1 MKLAIAMVGLPARG
15 KTYVARRIAR
25 YLAWL
30 GHRTAVFNV
39 GNYRRERLGPGQPA
53 AFFDPA
59 NVEGAAAREAMAMQA
74 LDDTVAWLAQGPGV
88 AIYDATNST
97 RARRAQ
103 VSRRLKDAGI
113 ELLFVESLCN
123 DPAIIERNVRQ
134 TKVSSPDYA
143 GVDAEQAVR
152 DFLARIAFYAR
163 SYEPMTDDEGSFVRL
178 VDVGRQVI
186 ANRVDGYVPAKLVS
200 FLLNLHISPR
210 PIWFSRHGESLY
222 NRENRVGGDP
232 ALSPRGLDYANR
244 LAPFMQSWARGEG
257 EIVVWTSTLQRTRQ
271 TASLLGVPSKA
282 WKALDEI
289 DVGICD
295 SLTYSEVEVTY
306 PDESAARRVDKLRY
320 RYPRGESYEDVIA
333 RLEPV
338 LVELERERR
347 PTLVIAH
354 QAVIR
359 ALLAYFTDRPR
370 DEVPHL
376 PVPLHTVIELVPHA
390 YGCTERRIELG
401 PGTEP

>member
-15 KTYVARRIAR
+15 KTFVARRIAR

-30 GHRTAVFNV
+30 GHRTATFNV
-39 GNYRRERLGPGQPA
+39 GDYRRERLGAGQPA

-59 NVEGAAAREAMAMQA
+59 NVEGTAARQKVAMHA
-74 LDDTVAWLAQGPGV
+74 LDEMIAWFEHGAGI

-103 VSRRLKDAGI
+103 VSRRFKEAGI
-113 ELLFVESLCN
+113 DLLFIESLC
-123 DPAIIERNVRQ
+123 DDASIIERNVRE
-134 TKVSSPDYA
+134 TKISSPDYA
-143 GVDAEQAVR
+143 GVDPEHAVR
-152 DFLARIAFYAR
+152 DFLARIAFYTR
-163 SYEPMTDDEGSFVRL
+163 SYEPMTEDEGSFVRL

-200 FLLNLHISPR
+200 FLLNLHIQHR

-232 ALSPRGLDYANR
+232 ALSPRGLDYAGR
-244 LAPFMQSWARGEG
+244 LAPFLHSWARSED

-271 TASLLGVPSKA
+271 TASLLGVPSTP

-289 DVGICD
+289 DVGVCD
-295 SLTYSEVEVTY
+295 SLTYSEVEASF
-306 PDESAARRVDKLRY
+306 PDEVAARRVDKLRY
-320 RYPRGESYEDVIA
+320 RYPRGESYEDVIS

-347 PTLVIAH
+347 PTFVIAH

-359 ALLAYFTDRPR
+359 ALLAYFTDKPR
-370 DEVPHL
+370 EEVPHL

-390 YGCTERRIELG
+390 YGCTERRVVLG
-401 PGTEP
+401 PGTDP